1 MFVPNCM
8 SPEIINQNPA
18 MTYQSDIWSLGMI
31 LIEMITLDIPYN
43 ECSSYEEIINNV
55 IKIV

>member
-8 SPEIINQNPA
+8 SPEIINQNST
-18 MTYQSDIWSLGMI
+18 MTYKSDIWSLGMI

-55 IKIV
+55 FY